1 MIQATMQIPQVF
13 RIRQQFPRV
22 QVDDVASEVRNQLAG
37 LKLEEKIK
45 PGQSVAI
52 TAGSRGIANIHLIVR
67 AAVQY
72 FQSLGA
78 KPFIVPSMGSHAG
91 ATAEGQQRMIESF
104 GITEAFCGCPIRASM
119 ETVVVCETAQ
129 GFPIYFD
136 RQAFTADHVLVCGR
150 VKPHTDFAGEIE
162 SGLMKMMLIG
172 LGNHDGAKI
181 YHRAFQDYTFSEIVE
196 SVGRIVLARCPIVAG
211 LAIVENGY
219 EETAKIEAVLPADF
233 LTREKALLVLARELL
248 PRLPLD
254 RLDLLVVDEMGKN
267 VSGTG
272 MDTNVI
278 GRKFNESEALPD
290 EFPKVRRIAVRGLT
304 EATHGNALGIGMA
317 EFCTR
322 RLFSQIDFRSLT
334 INCLT
339 SGRMACAKVPL
350 AFDNDRQMIEAAL
363 STVGL
368 VEPAQSRIL
377 WIRNTRELLELEC
390 SAVLLD
396 EMRAHENVEV
406 VSGLRDFPFED
417 SGDLPTAGIH
427 FPTLTGGL
435 SQRSPAAARH

>member
-1 MIQATMQIPQVF
+1 MSQVPQIF
-13 RIRQQFPRV
+13 RVRQQFPRV
-22 QVDDVASEVRNQLAG
+22 QVADVAAEVHAQLSG
-37 LKLEEKIK
+37 LRLERKIK
-45 PGQSVAI
+45 PGESVAI
-52 TAGSRGIANIHLIVR
+52 TAGSRGITNIHLIVR

-104 GITEAFCGCPIRASM
+104 GITEAFCGCPIRSSM
-119 ETVVVCETAQ
+119 ETVVVCQTAQ
-129 GFPIYFD
+129 GFPVYFD
-136 RQAFTADHVLVCGR
+136 RHAFTADHVLVCGR
-150 VKPHTDFAGEIE
+150 VKPHTDFDGEIE

-181 YHRAFQDYTFSEIVE
+181 YHRAFQDYTFGQIVE
-196 SVGRIVLARCPIVAG
+196 SVGREVLVRCPIVAG

-219 EETAKIEAVLPADF
+219 EATAKIEAVLPADF
-233 LTREKALLVLARELL
+233 LTREKALLVIARDLL
-248 PRLPLD
+248 PRLPLERCD
-254 RLDLLVVDEMGKN
+254 VLVVDEMGKN

-278 GRKFNESEALPD
+278 GRKFNESEALAD

-304 EATHGNALGIGMA
+304 EATHGNALGIGMS

-322 RLFSQIDFRSLT
+322 RLVDQIDFSALT

-339 SGRMACAKVPL
+339 SGRMACAKLPL
-350 AFDNDRQMIEAAL
+350 AFDSDRQMIEAAL

-368 VEPAQSRIL
+368 TEPPQSRIL
-377 WIRNTRELLELEC
+377 WIRNTRELLEMEC

-396 EMRAHENVEV
+396 EMQNRANVEV
-406 VSGLRDFPFED
+406 VSSVRDFPFEAD
-417 SGDLPTAGIH
+417 GNLPAAGIH
-427 FPTLTGGL
+427 AASLNGSAGVA
-435 SQRSPAAARH
+435 QRAGARH

>member
-1 MIQATMQIPQVF
+1 MSEIPQIF
-13 RIRQQFPRV
+13 RVRQQFPRV
-22 QVDDVASEVRNQLAG
+22 EVPDVAAEVGDQLRG
-37 LKLEEKIK
+37 LKLEQKIK

-52 TAGSRGIANIHLIVR
+52 TAGSRGITNIHLIVR

-78 KPFIVPSMGSHAG
+78 KPFVVPSMGSHAG
-91 ATAEGQQRMIESF
+91 ATAEGQQRMIESY

-119 ETVVVCETAQ
+119 ETVVVGQAEQ

-136 RQAFTADHVLVCGR
+136 RHAFTADHVLVCAR
-150 VKPHTDFAGEIE
+150 IKPHTDFAGEIE

-181 YHRAFQDYTFSEIVE
+181 YHRAFQDYTFGQIVE
-196 SVGRIVLARCPIVAG
+196 SVGREVLARCPIVAG

-219 EETAKIEAVLPADF
+219 EATAKIEAVLPADF
-233 LTREKALLVLARELL
+233 LTHEKALLVLARELL
-248 PRLPLD
+248 PRLPVE
-254 RLDLLVVDEMGKN
+254 RLDVLVVDEMGKN

-278 GRKFNESEALPD
+278 GRKFNESEAVEG
-290 EFPKVRRIAVRGLT
+290 EFPKIRRVAVRGLT
-304 EATHGNALGIGMA
+304 EATHGNALGIGMS
-317 EFCTR
+317 EFCTQ
-322 RLFSQIDFRSLT
+322 RLIDEIDFSSLR

-350 AFDNDRQMIEAAL
+350 AFETDRQMIDAAL
-363 STVGL
+363 STIGL
-368 VEPAQSRIL
+368 TEPAQSRIL

-390 SAVLLD
+390 SAALLN
-396 EMRAHENVEV
+396 EMRSRENVEV
-406 VSGLRDFPFED
+406 ISGLRDFPFDE
-417 SGDLPTAGIH
+417 GGNLPAAGIH
-427 FPTLTGGL
+427 AASLTAG
-435 SQRSPAAARH
+435 SARAQRKAEPARH

>member
-1 MIQATMQIPQVF
+1 MTQVPQIF

-22 QVDDVASEVRNQLAG
+22 QVADVAAEVRNQLAG
-37 LKLEEKIK
+37 LKLEQKIK

-52 TAGSRGIANIHLIVR
+52 TAGSRGIANIHIIVR
-67 AAVQY
+67 AAAGF

-78 KPFIVPSMGSHAG
+78 KPFVVPSMGSHAG

-104 GITEAFCGCPIRASM
+104 GITEAFCGCPIRSSM
-119 ETVVVCETAQ
+119 ETVVVCQTPQ
-129 GFPIYFD
+129 GFPVYFD
-136 RQAFTADHVLVCGR
+136 RHAFTADHVLVCGR
-150 VKPHTDFAGEIE
+150 IKPHTDFAGDIE

-181 YHRAFQDYTFSEIVE
+181 YHRAFQDYTFGQIVE
-196 SVGRIVLARCPIVAG
+196 TVGREVLSRCHIVAG

-219 EETAKIEAVLPADF
+219 EDTARIEAVSPSDF
-233 LTREKALLVLARELL
+233 LAREKALLVMARELL
-248 PRLPLD
+248 PRLPLE

-290 EFPKVRRIAVRGLT
+290 EFPKIRRIAVRGLT
-304 EATHGNALGIGMA
+304 EATHGNALGIGMS

-322 RLFSQIDFRSLT
+322 RLVDQIDFGALT

-339 SGRMACAKVPL
+339 SGRMACAKLPL
-350 AFDNDRQMIEAAL
+350 AFETDRSMIEAAL

-368 VEPAQSRIL
+368 VEPPRSRIM

-396 EMRAHENVEV
+396 EMRSRENVEV
-406 VSGLRDFPFED
+406 VSALRDFPFD
-417 SGDLPTAGIH
+417 AGGNLPAAGIH
-427 FPTLTGGL
+427 ASSLKGNATAGQL
-435 SQRSPAAARH
+435 AAAPARH

>member
-1 MIQATMQIPQVF
+1 MSQVPQIF

-22 QVDDVASEVRNQLAG
+22 QVTDVATEVGDQLSRLG
-37 LKLEEKIK
+37 LERKIK
-45 PGQSVAI
+45 PGESVAI
-52 TAGSRGIANIHLIVR
+52 TAGSRGITNIHLIVR

-78 KPFIVPSMGSHAG
+78 KPFVVPSMGSHAG
-91 ATAEGQQRMIESF
+91 ATAEGQQRMVESY
-104 GITEAFCGCPIRASM
+104 GITEAFCGCPIRSSM
-119 ETVVVCETAQ
+119 ETVVVCQTEQ
-129 GFPIYFD
+129 GFPVYFD
-136 RQAFTADHVLVCGR
+136 RHAFTADHVLVCGR
-150 VKPHTDFAGEIE
+150 IKPHTDFAGDIE

-181 YHRAFQDYTFSEIVE
+181 YHRAFQDYTFGQIVE
-196 SVGRIVLARCPIVAG
+196 SVGREVLARCPIVAG

-219 EETAKIEAVLPADF
+219 EQTAKIEAVLPADF
-233 LTREKALLVLARELL
+233 LAREKALLVIARDLL

-254 RLDLLVVDEMGKN
+254 RCDVLLVDEMGKN

-304 EATHGNALGIGMA
+304 EATHGNALGIGMS
-317 EFCTR
+317 EFCTK
-322 RLFSQIDFRSLT
+322 RLVEQIDFQSLT

-339 SGRMACAKVPL
+339 SGRMACAKLPL
-350 AFDNDRQMIEAAL
+350 AFASDRQMLDAAL

-368 VEPAQSRIL
+368 TEPPDSRIL
-377 WIRNTRELLELEC
+377 WIRNTRELLEMEC

-396 EMRAHENVEV
+396 EMQNRENVEV
-406 VSGLRDFPFED
+406 ISTLREFPFD
-417 SGDLPTAGIH
+417 AGGNLPAAGIH
-427 FPTLTGGL
+427 AGGL
-435 SQRSPAAARH
+435 NGSPAVAQHAAARH